1 MMQMEKLQK
10 MYLAEQRK
18 MKKAELHK
26 PYYEF
31 RRNHSYFGQAGDALV
46 SHPAMNAF
54 KHSTTIQGEGFHG
67 L

>member
-1 MMQMEKLQK
+1 
-10 MYLAEQRK
+10 

-26 PYYEF
+26 LDYEF
-31 RRNHSYFGQAGDALV
+31 RRNHSIFEQAGDAIA